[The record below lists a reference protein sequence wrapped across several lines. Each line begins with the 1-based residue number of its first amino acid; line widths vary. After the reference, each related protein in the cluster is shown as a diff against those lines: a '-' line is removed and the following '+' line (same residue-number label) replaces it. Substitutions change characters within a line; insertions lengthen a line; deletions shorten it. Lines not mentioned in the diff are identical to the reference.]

1 MHFFFNE
8 LELVHDVLYNC
19 VHILLI
25 VCKKKKKKMEKKI
38 IYFLQRESTESI
50 RPFSDSEHPIRSQV
64 TYVTYVTV
72 HRSDFVL
79 DYQPDVFR
87 LNHQPDD
94 HQPDH
99 QPDDHQPDVFRS
111 GRTRQ

>member
-1 MHFFFNE
+1 
-8 LELVHDVLYNC
+8 
-19 VHILLI
+19 
-25 VCKKKKKKMEKKI
+25 MEKKI